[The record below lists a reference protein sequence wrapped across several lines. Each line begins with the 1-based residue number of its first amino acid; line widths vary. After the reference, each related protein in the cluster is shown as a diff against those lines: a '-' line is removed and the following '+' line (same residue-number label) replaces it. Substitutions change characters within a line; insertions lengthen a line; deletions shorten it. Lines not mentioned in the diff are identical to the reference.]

1 MTAPAP
7 DPARPDPARPDPAR
21 PDPARLARRRRG
33 RRGEA
38 LACLWLRLKGY
49 RILARNWRHPLGEID
64 IVARRGPILAVIE
77 VKWRD
82 RLDLAAESISPRQRH
97 RIARAAAVFWARQPD
112 AARLSL
118 RFDALLLA
126 PGRWPRHVADAWRP
140 SDAGPGG
147 G

>member
-1 MTAPAP
+1 MAAGPERI
-7 DPARPDPARPDPAR
+7 RPDPSRGARQ
-21 PDPARLARRRRG
+21 RRG

-38 LACLWLRLKGY
+38 LAGLWLRLKGY

-64 IVARRGPILAVIE
+64 IVARRGRILAVIE

-82 RLDLAAESISPRQRH
+82 RIDLAAAAIGPRQRH
-97 RIARAAAVFWARQPD
+97 RIARAAAVFLARQPD
-112 AARLSL
+112 AATLSL

-140 SDAGPGG
+140 DDGPAGGPAAGG
-147 G
+147 SA

>member
-1 MTAPAP
+1 MAAA
-7 DPARPDPARPDPAR
+7 DRGRGDRQ
-21 PDPARLARRRRG
+21 RRG

-38 LACLWLRLKGY
+38 LAGLWLRLKGY

-64 IVARRGPILAVIE
+64 ILARRGRILAVIE

-82 RLDLAAESISPRQRH
+82 RIDLAAEAIGARQRH
-97 RIARAAAVFWARQPD
+97 RIMRAAAVFLARQPD

-140 SDAGPGG
+140 SDEGPAG
-147 G
+147 

>member
-1 MTAPAP
+1 MERGMATAPEP
-7 DPARPDPARPDPAR
+7 TRPDPSRGARQ
-21 PDPARLARRRRG
+21 RRG

-38 LACLWLRLKGY
+38 LAGLWLRLKGY

-64 IVARRGPILAVIE
+64 IVARRGGILVVIE

-82 RLDLAAESISPRQRH
+82 RLDLAAAAVGARQRH
-97 RIARAAAVFWARQPD
+97 RIARAAAVFLARQPD

-126 PGRWPRHVADAWRP
+126 PGRWPRHIADAWRP
-140 SDAGPGG
+140 DDERLSGSL
-147 G
+147 